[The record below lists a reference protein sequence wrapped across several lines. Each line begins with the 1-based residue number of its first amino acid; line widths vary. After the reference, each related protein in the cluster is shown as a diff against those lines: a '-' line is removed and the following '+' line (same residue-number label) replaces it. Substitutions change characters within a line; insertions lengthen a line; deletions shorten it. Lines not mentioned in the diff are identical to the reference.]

1 MKPADDHPAVHGGFD
16 MASGIDPAVNRLPP
30 AGSTVVVAMSGGVD
44 SSVAAAMLKE
54 SGCNV
59 IGVTMHLWDYDRV
72 GGNAQFEHGCCTI
85 EDRNDARVVA
95 GRLGIPY
102 YVVDFR
108 AEFERGVIANFVSEY
123 MQGRTPNPC
132 VACNSKVKFGVLL
145 DRAAE
150 LGADY
155 VATGH
160 YARIAFEE
168 IPGQAGQTSHAD
180 QAGQAGQAGQADQA
194 GQTGHADQAG
204 QAGRYLLKRGI
215 DGNKDQSYALWEMTQ
230 DELARTVFPVGML
243 TKAQT
248 RQIAERLAPRV
259 AEKKDSYEICFIQ
272 DRGHERFL
280 REWTANHPVNTDEGL
295 LSIEDPI
302 QPGPIVDTDGRI
314 LGEHRGHPLY
324 TIGQRK
330 GLGLAAGRPVYVV
343 DILPDSNTII
353 VGDDEDLRSDR
364 LIANGVSWQSMETPA
379 GAVRG
384 QAKIRYRQETTP
396 AVITPC
402 EPGVAR
408 VDFEYPQRAVT
419 PGQSV
424 VFYDG
429 ETVLGGG
436 IIRE

>member
-1 MKPADDHPAVHGGFD
+1 MPASTHSSVRGEDATASAFD
-16 MASGIDPAVNRLPP
+16 PKVNRLPP
-30 AGSTVVVAMSGGVD
+30 AGSKVVVAMSGGVD

-54 SGCNV
+54 AGCEV

-72 GGNAQFEHGCCTI
+72 GGNAQFEHGCCTV

-108 AEFERGVIANFVSEY
+108 EEFERGVISNFVSEY
-123 MQGRTPNPC
+123 LQGRTPNPC
-132 VACNSKVKFGVLL
+132 VACNSRVKFGVLL
-145 DRAAE
+145 DRARE

-160 YARIAFEE
+160 YARVALDGTADE
-168 IPGQAGQTSHAD
+168 AGQVD
-180 QAGQAGQAGQADQA
+180 NGDRAGQADQA
-194 GQTGHADQAG
+194 G
-204 QAGRYLLKRGI
+204 RLVLKRGI
-215 DGNKDQSYALWEMTQ
+215 DRNKDQSYALWEMTQ
-230 DELARTVFPVGML
+230 EELARTAFPVGML

-248 RQIAERLAPRV
+248 REIAERLAPRV
-259 AEKKDSYEICFIQ
+259 AAKKDSYEICFIQ

-280 REWTANHPVNTDEGL
+280 REWTANHPVDTDEGL
-295 LSIEDPI
+295 LAIEDPI
-302 QPGPIVDTDGRI
+302 RPGPIVDTNGQI

-343 DILPDSNTII
+343 DILPDTNTIV
-353 VGDDEDLRSDR
+353 VGDDEDLLSDR
-364 LIANGVSWQSMETPA
+364 LIADGVNWHTADAPA
-379 GAVRG
+379 GEVRG
-384 QAKIRYRQETTP
+384 QAKIRYRQEATP

-402 EPGVAR
+402 EPGVVR

>member
-1 MKPADDHPAVHGGFD
+1 MTTISHTTIRGGDATASTFD
-16 MASGIDPAVNRLPP
+16 PFVNRLPP
-30 AGSTVVVAMSGGVD
+30 AGAKVVVAMSGGVD

-54 SGCNV
+54 AGCEV

-72 GGNAQFEHGCCTI
+72 GGNAQFEHGCCTV

-95 GRLGIPY
+95 GKLGIPY

-108 AEFERGVIANFVSEY
+108 EEFEQGVISNFVSEY
-123 MQGRTPNPC
+123 VQGRTPNPC
-132 VACNSKVKFGVLL
+132 VACNSRVKFGVLL
-145 DRAAE
+145 DRARE

-160 YARIAFEE
+160 YARVALDETANE
-168 IPGQAGQTSHAD
+168 
-180 QAGQAGQAGQADQA
+180 AGQAGDADR
-194 GQTGHADQAG
+194 AG
-204 QAGRYLLKRGI
+204 QAGRLVLKRGI
-215 DGNKDQSYALWEMTQ
+215 DRNKDQSYALWEMTQ
-230 DELARTVFPVGML
+230 DELVRTTFPVGML

-248 RQIAERLAPRV
+248 REIAERFAPRV
-259 AEKKDSYEICFIQ
+259 AGKKDSYEICFIQ

-280 REWTANHPVNTDEGL
+280 REWTTNHPVKMDEGL
-295 LSIEDPI
+295 LAIEDPI
-302 QPGPIVDTDGRI
+302 RPGPIVDTDGHV

-343 DILPDSNTII
+343 DILPETNTIV
-353 VGDDEDLRSDR
+353 VGDDEDLLSDR
-364 LIANGVSWQSMETPA
+364 LIADGVNWHTADAPA
-379 GAVRG
+379 GEVRG
-384 QAKIRYRQETTP
+384 QAKIRYRQEATP
-396 AVITPC
+396 AVITPS
-402 EPGVAR
+402 EPGVVR

>member
-1 MKPADDHPAVHGGFD
+1 MTTDTHSSVRGGDATVSAFD
-16 MASGIDPAVNRLPP
+16 PYVNRLPP
-30 AGSTVVVAMSGGVD
+30 AGAKVVVAMSGGVD

-54 SGCNV
+54 AGCEV

-72 GGNAQFEHGCCTI
+72 GGNAQFEHGCCTV

-108 AEFERGVIANFVSEY
+108 EEFERGVISNFVSEY
-123 MQGRTPNPC
+123 VQGRTPNPC
-132 VACNSKVKFGVLL
+132 VACNSRVKFGVLL
-145 DRAAE
+145 DRARE

-160 YARIAFEE
+160 YARVALDGI
-168 IPGQAGQTSHAD
+168 AD
-180 QAGQAGQAGQADQA
+180 QAG
-194 GQTGHADQAG
+194 
-204 QAGRYLLKRGI
+204 RLVLKRGV
-215 DGNKDQSYALWEMTQ
+215 DENKDQSYALWEMTQ
-230 DELARTVFPVGML
+230 DELARTAFPVGML

-248 RQIAERLAPRV
+248 REIAERLAPRV
-259 AEKKDSYEICFIQ
+259 AAKKDSYEICFIQ

-280 REWTANHPVNTDEGL
+280 KEWTANHPVNTDEGL
-295 LSIEDPI
+295 LAIEDPI
-302 QPGPIVDTDGRI
+302 RPGPIVDTSGHV

-343 DILPDSNTII
+343 DILPDTNTIV
-353 VGDDEDLRSDR
+353 VGDDEDLLSDR
-364 LIANGVSWQSMETPA
+364 LIADGVNWHTEDAPA
-379 GAVRG
+379 GEVRG
-384 QAKIRYRQETTP
+384 QAKIRYRQEATP

-402 EPGVAR
+402 EPGVVR

>member
-1 MKPADDHPAVHGGFD
+1 MQVTAGAGKTELMTTISHSTARGGDAAASAFD
-16 MASGIDPAVNRLPP
+16 PYVNRLPP
-30 AGSTVVVAMSGGVD
+30 AGAKVVVAMSGGVD

-54 SGCNV
+54 AGCEV

-72 GGNAQFEHGCCTI
+72 GGNAQFEHGCCTV

-108 AEFERGVIANFVSEY
+108 EEFERGVISNFVSEY

-145 DRAAE
+145 DRASE

-160 YARIAFEE
+160 YARVALDET
-168 IPGQAGQTSHAD
+168 ADDAD
-180 QAGQAGQAGQADQA
+180 QAG
-194 GQTGHADQAG
+194 
-204 QAGRYLLKRGI
+204 RLVLKRGI

-230 DELARTVFPVGML
+230 DELTRTAFPVGML

-248 RQIAERLAPRV
+248 REIAERLAPRV

-280 REWTANHPVNTDEGL
+280 KEWTANHPVNTDEGL

-302 QPGPIVDTDGRI
+302 RPGPIVDTNGHI

-343 DILPDSNTII
+343 DILTDTNTIV
-353 VGDDEDLRSDR
+353 VGDDEDLLSDR
-364 LIANGVSWQSMETPA
+364 LIADGVNWHSADAPKGE
-379 GAVRG
+379 VRG
-384 QAKIRYRQETTP
+384 QAKIRYRQEATP

>member
-1 MKPADDHPAVHGGFD
+1 MMPATTHATVRGGDATASTFD
-16 MASGIDPAVNRLPP
+16 PSVNRLPP
-30 AGSTVVVAMSGGVD
+30 AGATVVVAMSGGVD

-54 SGCNV
+54 AGCEV

-72 GGNAQFEHGCCTI
+72 GGNAQFEHGCCTV

-108 AEFERGVIANFVSEY
+108 EEFERGVISNFVSEY
-123 MQGRTPNPC
+123 VQGRTPNPC
-132 VACNSKVKFGVLL
+132 VACNSRVKFGVLL
-145 DRAAE
+145 DRARE

-160 YARIAFEE
+160 YARVALDDTASDE
-168 IPGQAGQTSHAD
+168 GRAGD
-180 QAGQAGQAGQADQA
+180 AGQAGQAG
-194 GQTGHADQAG
+194 
-204 QAGRYLLKRGI
+204 RLVLKRGI

-230 DELARTVFPVGML
+230 EELARTAFPVGML
-243 TKAQT
+243 TKAET
-248 RQIAERLAPRV
+248 REIAERLAPRV
-259 AEKKDSYEICFIQ
+259 AAKKDSYEICFIQ

-280 REWTANHPVNTDEGL
+280 REWTANNPVNTGEGL
-295 LSIEDPI
+295 LAIEDPI
-302 QPGPIVDTDGRI
+302 RPGPIVDTNGQI

-343 DILPDSNTII
+343 DILPDTNTIV
-353 VGDDEDLRSDR
+353 VGDDEDLLSDR
-364 LIANGVSWQSMETPA
+364 LMADMVNWHSAEAPA
-379 GAVRG
+379 GEVRG
-384 QAKIRYRQETTP
+384 QAKIRYRQEATP

>member
-1 MKPADDHPAVHGGFD
+1 
-16 MASGIDPAVNRLPP
+16 
-30 AGSTVVVAMSGGVD
+30 MSGGVD

-54 SGCNV
+54 AGCDV

-72 GGNAQFEHGCCTI
+72 GGNAQFEHGCCTV

-108 AEFERGVIANFVSEY
+108 EEFERGVISNFVSEY
-123 MQGRTPNPC
+123 VQGRTPNPC
-132 VACNSKVKFGVLL
+132 VACNSRVKFGVLL
-145 DRAAE
+145 DRARE

-160 YARIAFEE
+160 YARVALDDTASD
-168 IPGQAGQTSHAD
+168 AGRAGD
-180 QAGQAGQAGQADQA
+180 AGQAGQAG
-194 GQTGHADQAG
+194 
-204 QAGRYLLKRGI
+204 RLVLKRGI

-230 DELARTVFPVGML
+230 EELARTAFPVGML

-248 RQIAERLAPRV
+248 REIAERLAPRV
-259 AEKKDSYEICFIQ
+259 ASKKDSYEICFIQ

-280 REWTANHPVNTDEGL
+280 REWTANNPVNTGEGL
-295 LSIEDPI
+295 LAIEDPI
-302 QPGPIVDTDGRI
+302 RPGPIVDTNGQI

-343 DILPDSNTII
+343 DILPDTNTIV
-353 VGDDEDLRSDR
+353 VGDDEDLLSDR
-364 LIANGVSWQSMETPA
+364 LIADGVNWHSADAPA
-379 GAVRG
+379 GEVRG
-384 QAKIRYRQETTP
+384 QAKIRYRQEATP

>member
-1 MKPADDHPAVHGGFD
+1 MPVKVAAGKTELMTTISHSTVRGEGAAASAFD
-16 MASGIDPAVNRLPP
+16 PYVNRLPP
-30 AGSTVVVAMSGGVD
+30 AGAKVVVAMSGGVD

-54 SGCNV
+54 AGCEV

-72 GGNAQFEHGCCTI
+72 GGNAQFEHGCCTV

-108 AEFERGVIANFVSEY
+108 EEFERGVISNFVSEY

-145 DRAAE
+145 DRASE

-160 YARIAFEE
+160 YARVALDET
-168 IPGQAGQTSHAD
+168 ADDAD
-180 QAGQAGQAGQADQA
+180 QAG
-194 GQTGHADQAG
+194 
-204 QAGRYLLKRGI
+204 RLVLKRGI

-230 DELARTVFPVGML
+230 DELTRTAFPVGML

-248 RQIAERLAPRV
+248 REIAERLAPRV

-280 REWTANHPVNTDEGL
+280 KEWTANHPVNTDEGL

-302 QPGPIVDTDGRI
+302 RPGPIVDTNGHI

-343 DILPDSNTII
+343 DILPDTNTIV
-353 VGDDEDLRSDR
+353 VGDDEDLLSDR
-364 LIANGVSWQSMETPA
+364 LIADGVNWHTADAPA
-379 GAVRG
+379 GEVRG
-384 QAKIRYRQETTP
+384 QAKIRYRQEATP

>member
-1 MKPADDHPAVHGGFD
+1 MPVTEQTRKTELMTTITHS
-16 MASGIDPAVNRLPP
+16 SGRDGDTTAFALDPSVNRLPP
-30 AGSTVVVAMSGGVD
+30 AGAKVVVAMSGGVD

-54 SGCNV
+54 AGCEV

-72 GGNAQFEHGCCTI
+72 GGNAQFEHGCCTV

-108 AEFERGVIANFVSEY
+108 EEFERGVISNFVSEY

-132 VACNSKVKFGVLL
+132 VACNSRVKFGVLL
-145 DRAAE
+145 DRARE

-160 YARIAFEE
+160 YARVALDETADE
-168 IPGQAGQTSHAD
+168 AGQVGDAD
-180 QAGQAGQAGQADQA
+180 RAGRGGPS
-194 GQTGHADQAG
+194 DQAG
-204 QAGRYLLKRGI
+204 QAGRLVLKRGI
-215 DGNKDQSYALWEMTQ
+215 DRNKDQSYALWEMTQ
-230 DELARTVFPVGML
+230 EELARTVFPVGML

-248 RQIAERLAPRV
+248 REIAERLAPRV
-259 AEKKDSYEICFIQ
+259 AGKKDSYEICFIQ

-302 QPGPIVDTDGRI
+302 RPGPIVDTDGHV

-343 DILPDSNTII
+343 DILPDTNTIV
-353 VGDDEDLRSDR
+353 VGDDEDLLSDR
-364 LIANGVSWQSMETPA
+364 LIADGVNWHTAEAPA
-379 GAVRG
+379 GEVRG
-384 QAKIRYRQETTP
+384 QTKIRYRQEATP

-402 EPGVAR
+402 EPGVVR

>member
-1 MKPADDHPAVHGGFD
+1 
-16 MASGIDPAVNRLPP
+16 
-30 AGSTVVVAMSGGVD
+30 MSGGVD
-44 SSVAAAMLKE
+44 SSVAAAMLKDA
-54 SGCNV
+54 GCEV

-72 GGNAQFEHGCCTI
+72 GGNAQFEHGCCTVD
-85 EDRNDARVVA
+85 DRNDARVVA

-108 AEFERGVIANFVSEY
+108 EEFEQGVISNFVSEY
-123 MQGRTPNPC
+123 VQGRTPNPC
-132 VACNSKVKFGVLL
+132 VACNSRVKFGVLL
-145 DRAAE
+145 DRARE

-160 YARIAFEE
+160 YARVALD
-168 IPGQAGQTSHAD
+168 GTAD
-180 QAGQAGQAGQADQA
+180 QEEDSDQADKADKENRAGQADQA
-194 GQTGHADQAG
+194 DQADKADQAV
-204 QAGRYLLKRGI
+204 RHVLKRGI

-230 DELARTVFPVGML
+230 DELARTTFPVGML

-248 RQIAERLAPRV
+248 REIAERLAPRV
-259 AEKKDSYEICFIQ
+259 AGKKDSYEICFIQ

-280 REWTANHPVNTDEGL
+280 REWTANHPVHTDEGL
-295 LSIEDPI
+295 LAIEDPI
-302 QPGPIVDTDGRI
+302 RPGPIVDTNGRI

-343 DILPDSNTII
+343 DILPDTNTIV

-364 LIANGVSWQSMETPA
+364 LIADGVNWHSADAPA

-384 QAKIRYRQETTP
+384 QAKIRYRQEATP

-402 EPGVAR
+402 EPGVVR
-408 VDFEYPQRAVT
+408 VEFDHPQRAVT

>member
-1 MKPADDHPAVHGGFD
+1 MDLSSGFELE
-16 MASGIDPAVNRLPP
+16 GVCDPAVNRLPP
-30 AGSTVVVAMSGGVD
+30 EGSTVVVAMSGGVD
-44 SSVAAAMLKE
+44 SSVAAAILKE
-54 SGCNV
+54 AGCDV

-72 GGNAQFEHGCCTI
+72 GGSAQFEHGCCTV

-108 AEFERGVIANFVSEY
+108 EEFERGVISNFVSEY

-132 VACNSKVKFGVLL
+132 VACNSRVKFGVLL
-145 DRAAE
+145 DRAKA

-160 YARIAFEE
+160 YARVVFEE
-168 IPGQAGQTSHAD
+168 DTGRGGQAGQTD
-180 QAGQAGQAGQADQA
+180 QVGQAGRAGQAGQD
-194 GQTGHADQAG
+194 
-204 QAGRYLLKRGI
+204 GRYVLKRGL

-230 DELARTVFPVGML
+230 EELARIVFPVGML

-248 RQIAERLAPRV
+248 RHVAERLAPRV
-259 AEKKDSYEICFIQ
+259 ADKKDSYEICFIQ

-280 REWTANHPVNTDEGL
+280 REWTAKHPVDAEDGL

-302 QPGPIVDTDGRI
+302 RPGPILDTDGRF

-343 DILPDSNTII
+343 DIQPDTNTIV
-353 VGDDEDLRSDR
+353 VGDDEDLRRDR
-364 LIANGVSWQSMETPA
+364 LIADGVSWQSMEVPT
-379 GAVRG
+379 GEVHG
-384 QAKIRYRQETTP
+384 QAKIRYRQEATP
-396 AVITPC
+396 AVITPV
-402 EPGVAR
+402 EPGVAQ
-408 VDFEYPQRAVT
+408 VVFEHPQRAVT

>member
-1 MKPADDHPAVHGGFD
+1 MPVTAGAGKTELMTTISHSNVRGGDAAASAFD
-16 MASGIDPAVNRLPP
+16 PYVNRLPP
-30 AGSTVVVAMSGGVD
+30 AGAKVVVAMSGGVD

-54 SGCNV
+54 AGCEV

-72 GGNAQFEHGCCTI
+72 GGNAQFEHGCCTV

-108 AEFERGVIANFVSEY
+108 EEFERGVISNFVSEY

-145 DRAAE
+145 DRASE

-160 YARIAFEE
+160 YARVALDET
-168 IPGQAGQTSHAD
+168 ADDAD
-180 QAGQAGQAGQADQA
+180 QAG
-194 GQTGHADQAG
+194 
-204 QAGRYLLKRGI
+204 RLVLKRGI

-230 DELARTVFPVGML
+230 DELTRTAFPVGML

-248 RQIAERLAPRV
+248 REIAERLAPRV

-280 REWTANHPVNTDEGL
+280 KEWTANHPVNTDEGL
-295 LSIEDPI
+295 LSIQDPI
-302 QPGPIVDTDGRI
+302 RPGPIVDTNGHI

-343 DILPDSNTII
+343 DILPDKNTIV
-353 VGDDEDLRSDR
+353 VGDDEDLLSDR
-364 LIANGVSWQSMETPA
+364 LIADGVNWHSADAPKGE
-379 GAVRG
+379 VRG
-384 QAKIRYRQETTP
+384 QAKIRYRQEATP

-408 VDFEYPQRAVT
+408 VEFEYPQRAVT

>member
-1 MKPADDHPAVHGGFD
+1 MTTITHSSGREGNSA
-16 MASGIDPAVNRLPP
+16 ASAIDPSVNRLPP
-30 AGSTVVVAMSGGVD
+30 AGAKVVVAMSGGVD

-54 SGCNV
+54 AGCEV

-72 GGNAQFEHGCCTI
+72 GGNAQFEHGCCTV

-108 AEFERGVIANFVSEY
+108 EEFERGVISNFVSEY

-132 VACNSKVKFGVLL
+132 VACNSRVKFGVLL
-145 DRAAE
+145 DRARE

-160 YARIAFEE
+160 YARVALDET
-168 IPGQAGQTSHAD
+168 AGDAD
-180 QAGQAGQAGQADQA
+180 QAG
-194 GQTGHADQAG
+194 
-204 QAGRYLLKRGI
+204 RFVLKRGI

-230 DELARTVFPVGML
+230 DELARTAFPVGML
-243 TKAQT
+243 TKAET
-248 RQIAERLAPRV
+248 REIAERLAPRV
-259 AEKKDSYEICFIQ
+259 AAKKDSYEICFIQ

-295 LSIEDPI
+295 LAIEAPI
-302 QPGPIVDTDGRI
+302 RPGPIVDTNGHI

-343 DILPDSNTII
+343 DILPDTNTIV
-353 VGDDEDLRSDR
+353 VGDDEELLSDR
-364 LIANGVSWQSMETPA
+364 LIADGVNWHSADAPA
-379 GAVRG
+379 GEVRG
-384 QAKIRYRQETTP
+384 QAKIRYRQEATP

-402 EPGVAR
+402 EPGVVR

>member
-1 MKPADDHPAVHGGFD
+1 MMPASTHSSVRGEDATASAFD
-16 MASGIDPAVNRLPP
+16 PKVNRLPP
-30 AGSTVVVAMSGGVD
+30 AGSKVVVAMSGGVD

-54 SGCNV
+54 AGCEV

-72 GGNAQFEHGCCTI
+72 GGNAQFEHGCCTV

-108 AEFERGVIANFVSEY
+108 EEFERGVISNFVSEY
-123 MQGRTPNPC
+123 LQGRTPNPC
-132 VACNSKVKFGVLL
+132 VACNSRVKFGVLL
-145 DRAAE
+145 DRARE

-160 YARIAFEE
+160 YARVALDGTADE
-168 IPGQAGQTSHAD
+168 AGQVD
-180 QAGQAGQAGQADQA
+180 NGDRAGQADQA
-194 GQTGHADQAG
+194 G
-204 QAGRYLLKRGI
+204 RLVLKRGI
-215 DGNKDQSYALWEMTQ
+215 DRNKDQSYALWEMTQ
-230 DELARTVFPVGML
+230 EELARTAFPVGML

-248 RQIAERLAPRV
+248 REIAERLAPRV
-259 AEKKDSYEICFIQ
+259 AAKKDSYEICFIQ

-280 REWTANHPVNTDEGL
+280 REWTANHPVDTDEGL
-295 LSIEDPI
+295 LAIEDPI
-302 QPGPIVDTDGRI
+302 RPGPIVDTNGQI

-343 DILPDSNTII
+343 DILPDTNTIV
-353 VGDDEDLRSDR
+353 VGDDEDLLSDR
-364 LIANGVSWQSMETPA
+364 LIADGVNWHTADAPA
-379 GAVRG
+379 GEVRG
-384 QAKIRYRQETTP
+384 QAKIRYRQEATP

-402 EPGVAR
+402 EPGVVR

>member
-1 MKPADDHPAVHGGFD
+1 MPVNAASPVRDAFETDSGFD
-16 MASGIDPAVNRLPP
+16 PDVNRLPP
-30 AGSTVVVAMSGGVD
+30 PGSKVVVAMSGGVD
-44 SSVAAAMLKE
+44 SSVAAALLKE
-54 SGCNV
+54 AGCEV
-59 IGVTMHLWDYDRV
+59 IGVTMHLWDYDGV
-72 GGNAQFEHGCCTI
+72 GGDATFEHGCCTV

-108 AEFERGVIANFVSEY
+108 EEFERDVISNFVSEY
-123 MQGRTPNPC
+123 LRGRTPNPC

-145 DRAAE
+145 DRATA

-160 YARIAFEE
+160 YARVVLDEK
-168 IPGQAGQTSHAD
+168 T
-180 QAGQAGQAGQADQA
+180 
-194 GQTGHADQAG
+194 
-204 QAGRYLLKRGI
+204 GRYVLKRGL
-215 DGNKDQSYALWEMTQ
+215 DENKDQSYALWEMTQ
-230 DELARTVFPVGML
+230 EELARTVFPVGML

-248 RQIAERLAPRV
+248 RQVAERAATRV
-259 AEKKDSYEICFIQ
+259 ADKKDSYEVCFIQ
-272 DRGHERFL
+272 DRSHERFL
-280 REWTANHPVNTDEGL
+280 REWTAKHSADMEPGL

-302 QPGPIVDTDGRI
+302 RPGPIVDVNGRF

-343 DILPDSNTII
+343 DIRPDTNTIV
-353 VGDDEDLRSDR
+353 VGDDEDLRCDR
-364 LIANGVSWQSMETPA
+364 LVADEVNWQSMQVPSEKIH
-379 GAVRG
+379 G
-384 QAKIRYRQETTP
+384 QAKIRYRQKATP
-396 AVITPC
+396 AVITPG
-402 EPGVAR
+402 EPGVAQ
-408 VDFEYPQRAVT
+408 VSFEHPQRAVT

>member
-1 MKPADDHPAVHGGFD
+1 MNPANAHPADPGGFD
-16 MASGIDPAVNRLPP
+16 TTSTFDPSINRLPP
-30 AGSTVVVAMSGGVD
+30 KGSTVVVAMSGGVD

-54 SGCNV
+54 AGCEV
-59 IGVTMHLWDYDRV
+59 IGVTMHLWDYDSV
-72 GGNAQFEHGCCTI
+72 GGNARFEHGCCTV

-108 AEFERGVIANFVSEY
+108 EEFERGVISNFVSEY

-150 LGADY
+150 LGAEY

-160 YARIAFEE
+160 YARVAIDE
-168 IPGQAGQTSHAD
+168 IT
-180 QAGQAGQAGQADQA
+180 
-194 GQTGHADQAG
+194 
-204 QAGRYLLKRGI
+204 GRYVLKQGL

-230 DELARTVFPVGML
+230 DELARSVFPVGML

-248 RQIAERLAPRV
+248 RQIAESLAPRV
-259 AEKKDSYEICFIQ
+259 AGKKDSYEICFIQ

-280 REWTANHPVNTDEGL
+280 KEWTAKHPVTMDEGL
-295 LSIEDPI
+295 LDIEDPI
-302 QPGPIVDTDGRI
+302 RPGPIVDTNGRI

-330 GLGLAAGRPVYVV
+330 GLGLAAGHPVYVV
-343 DILPDSNTII
+343 DIQPDTNTIV
-353 VGDDEDLRSDR
+353 VGEDEDLRSDR
-364 LIANGVSWQSMETPA
+364 LIADGVNWQSTDTPA
-379 GAVRG
+379 GEVSG
-384 QAKIRYRQETTP
+384 QAKIRYRQEATP
-396 AVITPC
+396 AVIKAC
-402 EPGVAR
+402 EPGVAQ

>member
-1 MKPADDHPAVHGGFD
+1 MTTVTHSTGRNGDTTAAVFDPYVNLLPA
-16 MASGIDPAVNRLPP
+16 
-30 AGSTVVVAMSGGVD
+30 AGAKVVVAMSGGVD

-54 SGCNV
+54 AGCEV

-72 GGNAQFEHGCCTI
+72 GGNAQFEHGCCTV

-95 GRLGIPY
+95 GKLGIPY

-108 AEFERGVIANFVSEY
+108 EEFERGVISNFVSEY
-123 MQGRTPNPC
+123 VQGRTPNPC
-132 VACNSKVKFGVLL
+132 VACNSRVKFGVLL
-145 DRAAE
+145 DRARE

-160 YARIAFEE
+160 YARVALYES
-168 IPGQAGQTSHAD
+168 AGDS
-180 QAGQAGQAGQADQA
+180 GQAD
-194 GQTGHADQAG
+194 
-204 QAGRYLLKRGI
+204 RLVLKRGV

-248 RQIAERLAPRV
+248 REIAERLAPRV

-280 REWTANHPVNTDEGL
+280 REWTANHPVNTEEGL
-295 LSIEDPI
+295 LAIEDPI
-302 QPGPIVDTDGRI
+302 RSGPIVDTNGHI

-343 DILPDSNTII
+343 DILPDTNTIV
-353 VGDDEDLRSDR
+353 VGNDEDLLSDR
-364 LIANGVSWQSMETPA
+364 LIADGVNWHSADTPV
-379 GAVRG
+379 GKVRG
-384 QAKIRYRQETTP
+384 QAKIRYRQEATP

>member
-1 MKPADDHPAVHGGFD
+1 MTTISHSFVRGGEATASAFD
-16 MASGIDPAVNRLPP
+16 PFVNRLPP
-30 AGSTVVVAMSGGVD
+30 AGAKVVVAMSGGVD

-54 SGCNV
+54 AGCEV

-72 GGNAQFEHGCCTI
+72 GGNAQFEHGCCTV

-108 AEFERGVIANFVSEY
+108 EEFERGVISNFVSEY
-123 MQGRTPNPC
+123 VQGRTPNPC

-145 DRAAE
+145 DRARE

-160 YARIAFEE
+160 YARVALD
-168 IPGQAGQTSHAD
+168 GTAD
-180 QAGQAGQAGQADQA
+180 QAGD
-194 GQTGHADQAG
+194 AG
-204 QAGRYLLKRGI
+204 QAGRLVLKRGI
-215 DGNKDQSYALWEMTQ
+215 DENKDQSYALWEMTQ
-230 DELARTVFPVGML
+230 DELARTAFPVGML

-248 RQIAERLAPRV
+248 REIAERLAPRV
-259 AEKKDSYEICFIQ
+259 AAKKDSYEICFIQ

-295 LSIEDPI
+295 LAIEDPI
-302 QPGPIVDTDGRI
+302 RPGPIVDTKGHV

-343 DILPDSNTII
+343 DILPDTNTIV
-353 VGDDEDLRSDR
+353 VGDDEDLLNDR
-364 LIANGVSWQSMETPA
+364 LIADGVNWHTEDAPA
-379 GAVRG
+379 GEVRG
-384 QAKIRYRQETTP
+384 QAKIRYRQEATP

-402 EPGVAR
+402 EPGVVR

>member
-1 MKPADDHPAVHGGFD
+1 MPVTEPAGKTELMTTITHSSGRDGDATATAFD
-16 MASGIDPAVNRLPP
+16 PFVNRLPP
-30 AGSTVVVAMSGGVD
+30 AGAKVVVAMSGGVD

-54 SGCNV
+54 AGCEV

-72 GGNAQFEHGCCTI
+72 GGNAQFEHGCCTV

-108 AEFERGVIANFVSEY
+108 EEFEQGVISNFVSEY

-132 VACNSKVKFGVLL
+132 VACNSRVKFGVLL
-145 DRAAE
+145 DRARE

-160 YARIAFEE
+160 YARVALDGTA
-168 IPGQAGQTSHAD
+168 GQAGRGGQAD
-180 QAGQAGQAGQADQA
+180 QAGQAGQADQA
-194 GQTGHADQAG
+194 G
-204 QAGRYLLKRGI
+204 RYVLKRGV

-230 DELARTVFPVGML
+230 EELARTAFPVGML

-248 RQIAERLAPRV
+248 REIAERLAPRV
-259 AEKKDSYEICFIQ
+259 AGKKDSYEICFIQ
-272 DRGHERFL
+272 DRSHERFL
-280 REWTANHPVNTDEGL
+280 KEWTTNHPVNTDEGL
-295 LSIEDPI
+295 LAIEDPI
-302 QPGPIVDTDGRI
+302 RPGPIVDANGHV

-343 DILPDSNTII
+343 DILPDTNTIV
-353 VGDDEDLRSDR
+353 VGNDEDLLSGR
-364 LIANGVSWQSMETPA
+364 LFADGVNWHSVDVPA
-379 GAVRG
+379 GEVRG
-384 QAKIRYRQETTP
+384 QAKIRYRQEATP

-402 EPGVAR
+402 EPGVVR
-408 VDFEYPQRAVT
+408 VDFEHPQRAVT

>member
-1 MKPADDHPAVHGGFD
+1 MPVTVQTGKTELMTTITHS
-16 MASGIDPAVNRLPP
+16 SGRDGDTTAFALDPTVNRLPS
-30 AGSTVVVAMSGGVD
+30 AGAKVVVAMSGGVD

-54 SGCNV
+54 AGCEV

-72 GGNAQFEHGCCTI
+72 GGNAQFEHGCCTV

-108 AEFERGVIANFVSEY
+108 EEFEQGVISNFVSEY
-123 MQGRTPNPC
+123 VQGRTPNPC
-132 VACNSKVKFGVLL
+132 VACNSRVKFGVLL
-145 DRAAE
+145 DRARE
-150 LGADY
+150 LGADF

-160 YARIAFEE
+160 YARVALD
-168 IPGQAGQTSHAD
+168 GTAD
-180 QAGQAGQAGQADQA
+180 QAGRGGRGGQSDQADQA
-194 GQTGHADQAG
+194 SQAS
-204 QAGRYLLKRGI
+204 RLVLKRGI
-215 DGNKDQSYALWEMTQ
+215 DENKDQSYALWEMTQ
-230 DELARTVFPVGML
+230 DELARTAFPVGML

-248 RQIAERLAPRV
+248 REIAERLAPRV
-259 AEKKDSYEICFIQ
+259 AAKKDSYEICFIQ

-295 LSIEDPI
+295 LAIEDPI
-302 QPGPIVDTDGRI
+302 RPGPIVDTNGHI

-330 GLGLAAGRPVYVV
+330 GLGLAAGHPVYVV
-343 DILPDSNTII
+343 DILPDTNTIV
-353 VGDDEDLRSDR
+353 VGDDEDLLRDR
-364 LIANGVSWQSMETPA
+364 LIADGVNWHTADAPA
-379 GAVRG
+379 GEVRG
-384 QAKIRYRQETTP
+384 QAKIRYRQEATP

-402 EPGVAR
+402 EPGVVR